1 MKVWKEKTLVMMFL
15 VILLHLPMIHLSLT
29 MIHIN
34 QPLIHLSQTQIHLN
48 QALFHPPNIDLDDEW
63 AKPTLKDDIA
73 SMNGSNDEQRPGN
86 PKFNERTDMTNV
98 QLVKGMKFP
107 NSKVFRKALRE
118 YLIQH
123 HIDIKWKLNEKK
135 KISVHCKNNYGWRCY
150 ASMVTCTFEIKTLN
164 PECTYPLSFQNEQ
177 VTSTYIA
184 NRYLEDFSK
193 NSNLEVSGF
202 KHHVMQQI
210 SIDLSLSQVYRLR
223 KTATGLI
230 TGNEE
235 FQYSLLRDYAE
246 MIRRTDVGSNVI
258 LQIEMEDENA
268 QPKFKSVGN

>member
-29 MIHIN
+29 MIHVN

-73 SMNGSNDEQRPGN
+73 SMNGSDDEERPSN
-86 PKFNERTDMTNV
+86 PKLNERTDTTNV

-135 KISVHCKNNYGWRCY
+135 EISIHCKNNCR
-150 ASMVTCTFEIKTLN
+150 
-164 PECTYPLSFQNEQ
+164 
-177 VTSTYIA
+177 
-184 NRYLEDFSK
+184 
-193 NSNLEVSGF
+193 
-202 KHHVMQQI
+202 
-210 SIDLSLSQVYRLR
+210 
-223 KTATGLI
+223 
-230 TGNEE
+230 
-235 FQYSLLRDYAE
+235 
-246 MIRRTDVGSNVI
+246 
-258 LQIEMEDENA
+258 
-268 QPKFKSVGN
+268 

>member
-29 MIHIN
+29 MIHVN
-34 QPLIHLSQTQIHLN
+34 QTQIHLN

-73 SMNGSNDEQRPGN
+73 SMNGSDDEERPSN
-86 PKFNERTDMTNV
+86 PKLNERTDTTNV

-135 KISVHCKNNYGWRCY
+135 EISIHYKNNYR
-150 ASMVTCTFEIKTLN
+150 
-164 PECTYPLSFQNEQ
+164 
-177 VTSTYIA
+177 
-184 NRYLEDFSK
+184 
-193 NSNLEVSGF
+193 
-202 KHHVMQQI
+202 
-210 SIDLSLSQVYRLR
+210 
-223 KTATGLI
+223 
-230 TGNEE
+230 
-235 FQYSLLRDYAE
+235 
-246 MIRRTDVGSNVI
+246 
-258 LQIEMEDENA
+258 
-268 QPKFKSVGN
+268 